1 MPQDNEFIRQKLK
14 TSEFK
19 DIALEKT
26 IIAGTLKYKE
36 VLRRCSREVSE
47 DYFSSDRCRW
57 IYYQILKFYENENL
71 PLNSDAFKIIVQ
83 SKPHKERDAYVKL
96 WDSILRYNK
105 KITRAAAIASMI
117 KMETLYKARLI
128 EMSMATTLQK
138 LSKAI
143 KGGGDNYIEEAK
155 DEYIKVCSK
164 LETKKLVVHVTE
176 PLSLYHDFKKKH
188 IEIQKNP
195 SLLQAIPTGI
205 TELDQAFGGLRPS
218 EFGLIT
224 AGTGVG
230 KSIMML
236 DFAFHCFMAY
246 GSILYVTIEMPENQL
261 RERFYCRMSGI
272 EYSNFRKYA
281 LSEKHWSRLDTK
293 IKNLDKHENKFHI
306 LDIPQSCT
314 VRTLKDEIE
323 AHIKKHG
330 EPKLIL
336 IDYLNIM
343 QGGFDWSK
351 QLEIAVQVKQYIAR
365 YFKIATWSANQ
376 LTGSKHDKENIGIA
390 DMGFAKNIAD
400 NVDIGIGLG
409 LTDASEDDEIFRISF
424 TKARD
429 FKGKGF
435 NITGDRNR
443 MTFSNGGK
451 KSETKFKSKDI
462 GKGEVTV

>member
-1 MPQDNEFIRQKLK
+1 MPKDNEFIRQKLK

-19 DIALEKT
+19 DIALEKS

-36 VLRRCSREVSE
+36 VLRRCSREISE

-57 IYYQILKFYENENL
+57 IYYQILKFYENENMAI
-71 PLNSDAFKIIVQ
+71 NSEAFKVIVQ
-83 SKPHKERDAYVKL
+83 SKPQKERDPYIKL

-105 KITRAAAIASMI
+105 KITRASTIACMSKI
-117 KMETLYKARLI
+117 ETLYKARLI

-164 LETKKLVVHVTE
+164 LETKKLVVHVTD
-176 PLSLYHDFKKKH
+176 PLSLYSDFKKKH

-205 TELDQAFGGLRPS
+205 KELDDAFGGLRPS

-236 DFAFHCFMAY
+236 DFSFYCYMTC
-246 GSILYVTIEMPENQL
+246 GSILYITIEMPENQL
-261 RERFYCRMSGI
+261 RERFYCRLSGI
-272 EYSNFRKYA
+272 DYSNFRKY
-281 LSEKHWSRLDTK
+281 LLTEKHWARLDTK
-293 IKNLDKHENKFHI
+293 IKNLAEHDYKYHI
-306 LDIPQSCT
+306 LDIPQSCS
-314 VRTLKDEIE
+314 VKSLKDEIE
-323 AHIKKHG
+323 THIKKHG
-330 EPKLIL
+330 EPKLIC
-336 IDYLNIM
+336 IDYLNII
-343 QGGFDWSK
+343 QGGFEWGN
-351 QLEIAVQVKQYIAR
+351 QLEITVQVKQFIAR

-376 LTGSKHDKENIGIA
+376 LMGSKHDKENIGIA

-409 LTDASEDDEIFRISF
+409 LTDASEEDEVFRISF

-435 NITGDRNR
+435 NICGNR
-443 MTFSNGGK
+443 DKMTFSTGK
-451 KSETKFKSKDI
+451 KIDDKFKSKEI

>member
-1 MPQDNEFIRQKLK
+1 MSKDSEYARQKLK

-36 VLRRCSREVSE
+36 VLRRCSRELSE

-57 IYYQILKFYENENL
+57 IYYQILKFYENENMA
-71 PLNSDAFKIIVQ
+71 LNTEAFKIIVQ
-83 SKPHKERDAYVKL
+83 SKPQKEREPYIKL
-96 WDSILRYNK
+96 WDSVLRYNK
-105 KITRAAAIASMI
+105 KISRASAIASMA

-176 PLSLYHDFKKKH
+176 PISLYADFKKKH

-195 SLLQAIPTGI
+195 LLLQAIPTGI
-205 TELDQAFGGLRPS
+205 KELDDAFGGLRPS

-236 DFAFHCFMAY
+236 DFGFHCFMAH
-246 GSILYVTIEMPENQL
+246 GSVLYVTIEMPENQL

-272 EYSNFRKYA
+272 EYTNFRKYV
-281 LSEKHWSRLDTK
+281 LDDKHWQRLDRK
-293 IKNLDKHENKFHI
+293 IKNLEKHDHKFNI

-314 VRTLKDEIE
+314 VRTLKEEIE

-336 IDYLNIM
+336 IDYLNII

-409 LTDASEDDEIFRISF
+409 LTDASEDEEIFKISF

-435 NITGDRNR
+435 CICGDRSR
-443 MTFSNGGK
+443 MTFSTGK
-451 KSETKFKSKDI
+451 KVDPDKFQKKEI
-462 GKGEVTV
+462 GQGSIVV